1 MIKIKAVTDE
11 IDKLANRV
19 LKKSRDFSPA
29 TKEIAGIMLDAV
41 EQNFEDEYI
50 YVAETK
56 TDEPRTI
63 PICESLLSTLLQM
76 KKESDCEFVFTTPN
90 GKPYTSKT
98 VWKTTWGST
107 LKSSGIPKGRFHD
120 FRHTFMT
127 DLIVDEKEDFAT
139 VMALS
144 GHKSMSMLK
153 RYTHTKE
160 EAKKSAMKKREN
172 RVNISTMDTYL
183 DTKPDIGNPDEDQV
197 IPITNSKH

>member
-1 MIKIKAVTDE
+1 
-11 IDKLANRV
+11 
-19 LKKSRDFSPA
+19 
-29 TKEIAGIMLDAV
+29 
-41 EQNFEDEYI
+41 
-50 YVAETK
+50 
-56 TDEPRTI
+56 
-63 PICESLLSTLLQM
+63 
-76 KKESDCEFVFTTPN
+76 
-90 GKPYTSKT
+90 
-98 VWKTTWGST
+98 
-107 LKSSGIPKGRFHD
+107 
-120 FRHTFMT
+120 MT